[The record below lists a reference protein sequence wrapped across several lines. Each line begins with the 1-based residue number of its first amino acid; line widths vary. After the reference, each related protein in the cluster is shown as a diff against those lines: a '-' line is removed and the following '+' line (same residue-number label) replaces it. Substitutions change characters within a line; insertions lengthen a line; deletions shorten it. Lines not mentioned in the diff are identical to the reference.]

1 MCTQKKNLAL
11 GYHLIFVNGI
21 TRTFTYLTPVK
32 YTKEELI
39 LSELIGIYTKENV
52 YVTIQVDGWW
62 DKIHQME
69 VIAYIL
75 EDEDENYLNN

>member
-1 MCTQKKNLAL
+1 M

-21 TRTFTYLTPVK
+21 TRTFTYLTPFE
-32 YTKEELI
+32 YTNEELI